1 MNKTINYKRLA
12 FNSFLSRIFYISIC
26 TLSHYFIPHY
36 DLSTNLNDSSSI
48 FIPLLKWDAVH
59 FRDISENG
67 YLQEHTLAFFPLL
80 PYITRTFHIIINSIF
95 HIINSIF
102 PFRTGI
108 EVFTIGIILNNLIF
122 IINSLL
128 LYKLTLY
135 VFDFNTAIITFYLYI
150 FNPASIICSSLYTES
165 LFMLLFLISLFFLIM
180 KREVYCTIVL
190 SLSVLCRSNGIL
202 FCILLYR
209 FRWNLLHFI
218 ALCIPIGL
226 HQLYCLSKILGVIV
240 FKNLF
245 DFLEVFSNLP
255 YKFSLKEEHLLE
267 AYEFKDNLL
276 SVVDTTSI
284 QTTKDFI
291 TYTVM
296 KIFIPYSYVQKKYW
310 NQGFLKFFT
319 FLNIPNML
327 IGLPFIVFSVYSFFI
342 PLESLEYCYLINL
355 LKTQLF
361 LNTILSVF
369 FFHWNTY
376 FRFVSFN
383 PIVYW
388 TIAKIYL
395 NSKRPFLFKLYLKYY
410 LAFSVAYA
418 ILFGAFFPPA

>member
-226 HQLYCLSKILGVIV
+226 HQLYCLSKILSER
-240 FKNLF
+240 F
-245 DFLEVFSNLP
+245 
-255 YKFSLKEEHLLE
+255 
-267 AYEFKDNLL
+267 A
-276 SVVDTTSI
+276 
-284 QTTKDFI
+284 
-291 TYTVM
+291 
-296 KIFIPYSYVQKKYW
+296 IFVPYSYVQNKYW
-310 NQGFLKFFT
+310 NQGFLKYIRICHIEHIL
-319 FLNIPNML
+319 LN
-327 IGLPFIVFSVYSFFI
+327 LPFILYVLYTFYDNSSIRRKLKDRGEKTGSTLCYQIFV
-342 PLESLEYCYLINL
+342 SLE
-355 LKTQLF
+355 LF
-361 LNTILSVF
+361 LFLQTISTILFLYWSF
-369 FFHWNTY
+369 Y
-376 FRFVSFN
+376 FRFISYN
-383 PIVYW
+383 PVVYW
-388 TIAKIYL
+388 TMARMYKKRSYIFKKYL
-395 NSKRPFLFKLYLKYY
+395 RFYLFY
-410 LAFSVAYA
+410 SVRYA
-418 ILFGAFFPPA
+418 LSFGAFYEPV